1 MNIPIA
7 IEHFQGKI
15 PRRPRTR
22 KRRLNSEFAFFQSLS
37 WLLLIIIF
45 NNYMA
50 HFLKNNNQMRIT
62 RTRLLCE
69 MQANSF
75 WAEFLRIIFKFRKRQ
90 KILPSLVYVL
100 HKTWNW
106 AFSRRSRAV
115 TVKKCRKKRDARTEL
130 LFCLLNQLLFWR
142 SRCRRRH
149 GIFKSLVSCSALF
162 KAQSS
167 TSPYVNGESGFWNPG
182 NFCLWNPQSLA
193 SESRIQLKNPESH

>member
-1 MNIPIA
+1 
-7 IEHFQGKI
+7 
-15 PRRPRTR
+15 
-22 KRRLNSEFAFFQSLS
+22 
-37 WLLLIIIF
+37 
-45 NNYMA
+45 MA

-115 TVKKCRKKRDARTEL
+115 TVKKCTKKRDARAEL
-130 LFCLLNQLLFWR
+130 LFCLFNQLLFWR
-142 SRCRRRH
+142 SRCRRRR
-149 GIFKSLVSCSALF
+149 GILKSLVSCSALF
-162 KAQSS
+162 KAFLNLTECKQRIWFL
-167 TSPYVNGESGFWNPG
+167 ESGKFLFVESAILGFWIQNTA
-182 NFCLWNPQSLA
+182 Q
-193 SESRIQLKNPESH
+193 ESGIALNRTWNPESKFHWQRLESSTWYPESAAWIPESKTVLVSLTWGDQPY